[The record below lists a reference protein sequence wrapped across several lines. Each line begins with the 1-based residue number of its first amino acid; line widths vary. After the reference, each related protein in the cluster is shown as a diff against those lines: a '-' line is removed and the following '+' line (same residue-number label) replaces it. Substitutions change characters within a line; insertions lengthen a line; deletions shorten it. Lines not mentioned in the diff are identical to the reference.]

1 MFNDKIKELV
11 AKIKD
16 LKSDLKE
23 IKRDIKIE
31 EKIDSPEFHDLNKA
45 FKDLKRQVKDFT
57 DQWLRELQEEEMYNK
72 LREMKLKKDEEIA
85 ELKME
90 LFEEINKSQEFKPA
104 YFSADT
110 TEGIIRIQIMPE
122 MRLYLNGREEKKNN

>member
-11 AKIKD
+11 ANIKG
-16 LKSDLKE
+16 LKSDLRE

-90 LFEEINKSQEFKPA
+90 LFKEINKSQEFKPA
-104 YFSADT
+104 DFNADT

-122 MRLYLNGREEKKNN
+122 MRLYLNGREEKKE